1 MITITVDDLKSH
13 NACQQ
18 GIDDF
23 VAFAK
28 GDRLEIDWTPEMQI
42 EIIKSPLRKWF
53 GWAVHSGLIPLWSM
67 ADANLSGADL
77 SGADLR
83 YANLIGANLVG
94 ANLIGANLVDAE
106 LTGANLVGANL
117 MGTDLTGAN
126 LTGANL
132 IFADLV
138 GAIMPEG
145 YQK

>member
-83 YANLIGANLVG
+83 YANLIGANLV
-94 ANLIGANLVDAE
+94 DAE